1 MTKDECAIV
10 MAYTGKAML
19 QGYDINIFYHYIE
32 HLMGRPVYTHEIPT
46 LTEQIKTKS
55 KKDFIMLCENAINS
69 MENER
74 LKTLQNSISDV
85 MKKVND
91 YLKVI
96 ESKTEG
102 IKYIT
107 EVLSNKVPDCVADG
121 YQADFQMYL
130 VDLYDLNY
138 DIQNIIKIITGN
150 EDE

>member
-1 MTKDECAIV
+1 
-10 MAYTGKAML
+10 
-19 QGYDINIFYHYIE
+19 
-32 HLMGRPVYTHEIPT
+32 
-46 LTEQIKTKS
+46 
-55 KKDFIMLCENAINS
+55 

-74 LKTLQNSISDV
+74 LYDIKISARECGKIV
-85 MKKVND
+85 
-91 YLKVI
+91 YCLKVI

-138 DIQNIIKIITGN
+138 DIINILKIITGD
-150 EDE
+150 DE

>member
-1 MTKDECAIV
+1 
-10 MAYTGKAML
+10 
-19 QGYDINIFYHYIE
+19 
-32 HLMGRPVYTHEIPT
+32 
-46 LTEQIKTKS
+46 
-55 KKDFIMLCENAINS
+55 

-74 LKTLQNSISDV
+74 LETLKQAINDT
-85 MKKVND
+85 MKKLND

-138 DIQNIIKIITGN
+138 DIINIINIIMIN
-150 EDE
+150 EE

>member
-1 MTKDECAIV
+1 MNR
-10 MAYTGKAML
+10 L
-19 QGYDINIFYHYIE
+19 
-32 HLMGRPVYTHEIPT
+32 PT
-46 LTEQIKTKS
+46 L
-55 KKDFIMLCENAINS
+55 DVFIDEKLKMLE
-69 MENER
+69 
-74 LKTLQNSISDV
+74 
-85 MKKVND
+85 D

-150 EDE
+150 EEE